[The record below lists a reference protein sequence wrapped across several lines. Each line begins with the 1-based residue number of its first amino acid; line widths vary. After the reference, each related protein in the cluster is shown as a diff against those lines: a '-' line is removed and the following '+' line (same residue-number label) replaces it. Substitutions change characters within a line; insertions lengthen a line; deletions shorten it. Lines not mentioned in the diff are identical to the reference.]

1 MPDVYSVWFWPTTFI
16 AYQKFTSLLCNF
28 PLRYCHVM
36 TGDIEDSIM
45 AMISAD
51 QQAQLKELADSLSV

>member
-1 MPDVYSVWFWPTTFI
+1 
-16 AYQKFTSLLCNF
+16 
-28 PLRYCHVM
+28 M